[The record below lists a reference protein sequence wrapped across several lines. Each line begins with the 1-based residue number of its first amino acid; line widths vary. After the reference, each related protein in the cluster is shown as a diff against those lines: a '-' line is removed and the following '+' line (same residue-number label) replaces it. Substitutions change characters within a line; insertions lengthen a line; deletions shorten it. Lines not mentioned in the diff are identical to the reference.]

1 MFLSRVFPSVRLSA
15 RRISPVAS
23 NRQLRDYAAKTCSD
37 ANWKE
42 VVEQGSHTQPVIV
55 DFTAAWC
62 GPCRVLGPVLEEAV
76 STAGGVTLAAYDI
89 DESSERA
96 EEFRV
101 SAVPSVYAFSKGKKV
116 AEFKGAI
123 PAPLVVQF
131 VNQVKQL
138 HDKPQ

>member
-1 MFLSRVFPSVRLSA
+1 MAPHA
-15 RRISPVAS
+15 AVAC
-23 NRQLRDYAAKTCSD
+23 TD

-42 VVEQGSHTQPVIV
+42 LVEVASHQQPVIV

-62 GPCRVLGPVLEEAV
+62 GPCRVLGPVLEKAV
-76 STAGGVTLAAYDI
+76 DSAGGVTLAAYDI

-101 SAVPSVYAFSKGKKV
+101 SAVPSVFAFSRGKKV

-123 PAPLVVQF
+123 PAPQVTQF
-131 VNQVKQL
+131 VEQVKQL
-138 HDKPQ
+138 HNKQ